1 MNWIISMAK
10 NIYQMIIVE
19 IYTDQMSVK
28 NIDPN
33 YLNCVSREKY
43 RLDCLSVKNIIWI
56 FVTEK
61 NADQIEEWRA
71 QNKNLNPF

>member
-1 MNWIISMAK
+1 MAK
-10 NIYQMIIVE
+10 NIHQMIIVE

-43 RLDCLSVKNIIWI
+43 QLDCLSVKNI
-56 FVTEK
+56 V
-61 NADQIEEWRA
+61 
-71 QNKNLNPF
+71 